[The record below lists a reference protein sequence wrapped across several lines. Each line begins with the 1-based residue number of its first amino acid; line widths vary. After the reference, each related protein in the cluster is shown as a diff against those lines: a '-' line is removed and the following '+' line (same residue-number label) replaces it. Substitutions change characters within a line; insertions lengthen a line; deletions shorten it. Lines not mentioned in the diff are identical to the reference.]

1 MTTILR
7 NVRPYGEDAVDITWS
22 DGVITEI
29 SPAGDPREDAAGA
42 TVIDGHGA
50 VTLPGLVD
58 LHTHLREPG
67 REDAE
72 TIASGSAA
80 AALGGFTA
88 VHAMANTTPVADT
101 AGVVEMVWR
110 RGVEA
115 GYCDV
120 HPVGAVTVGL
130 QGERLAELG
139 AMADSAARVRIFSD
153 DGVCV
158 SDPVLMRR
166 ALEYVKAFDGVIAQH
181 AQDPRLTEGAQM
193 NEGALSGVLGLRG
206 WPAVAEES
214 IIARDV
220 LLAEHVGSRVHIC
233 HLSTSGSVD
242 IVRWAKARGIDVSA
256 EVTPHHLIL
265 TEDLARTYDPLFKV
279 NPPLRRAEDV
289 EAVRAGLADG
299 TIDVVATDHAPHAR
313 EDKDCEWAAGAF
325 GMLGLETALSVVIE
339 TMVLTGALDWRGVA
353 DRMSVR
359 PAHIARLADQGRPL
373 AVGEPATLVVVDPE
387 ATWQVDAAR
396 SPSRSANS
404 PFAQRDMR
412 GRVLHTVLRGRPTV
426 IEGVLVSEGA
436 GA

>member
-1 MTTILR
+1 MITVLR

-22 DGVITEI
+22 DGVITDI
-29 SPAGDPREDAAGA
+29 RPSTADAAAGDARI
-42 TVIDGHGA
+42 IDGRGLI
-50 VTLPGLVD
+50 VLPGFVD

-72 TIASGSAA
+72 TIASGTAA

-101 AGVVEMVWR
+101 AGVVEQVWR

-139 AMADSAARVRIFSD
+139 AMADSAARVRVFSD

-193 NEGALSGVLGLRG
+193 NESALSGVLGLRG
-206 WPAVAEES
+206 WPAVAEEA
-214 IIARDV
+214 IIARDL
-220 LLAEHVGSRVHIC
+220 LLAQHVGSRVHIC
-233 HLSTSGSVD
+233 HLSTRGSVD
-242 IVRWAKARGIDVSA
+242 IVRWAKERGVDVTA

-265 TEDLARTYDPLFKV
+265 TEELARTYDPRYKV
-279 NPPLRRAEDV
+279 NPPLRTADDV
-289 EAVRAGLADG
+289 EAVRAGLEDG
-299 TIDVVATDHAPHAR
+299 TIDAVATDHAPHAR

-325 GMLGLETALSVVIE
+325 GMLGLETAFPVVME
-339 TMVLTGALDWRGVA
+339 TMVGPGRLDWHAVA

-359 PAHIARLADQGRPL
+359 PARIARLDGQGRPI
-373 AVGEPATLVVVDPE
+373 AVGEPANLVVVDPD
-387 ATWQVDAAR
+387 AVWDVDPSR
-396 SPSRSANS
+396 SPSRSANT
-404 PFAQRDMR
+404 PFLGRQMR
-412 GRVLHTVLRGRPTV
+412 GAVVHTMLRGRPTV
-426 IEGVLVSEGA
+426 LDGSLA
-436 GA
+436 